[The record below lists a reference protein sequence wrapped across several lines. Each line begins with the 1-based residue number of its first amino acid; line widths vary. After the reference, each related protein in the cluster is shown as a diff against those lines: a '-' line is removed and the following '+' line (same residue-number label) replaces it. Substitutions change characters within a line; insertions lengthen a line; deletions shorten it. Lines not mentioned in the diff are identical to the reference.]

1 MKHALNRS
9 QSLAALCVAAA
20 AVTSLAACG
29 GTVSNGSSNAKV
41 VLGLS
46 NSSVTSS
53 FRGIMINSFKD
64 EAEKLQKAGQIS
76 RYVIQNSGDD
86 VSKQIQQIHNMVQ
99 SGVNVLVIDAQS
111 ASGLNAEIARSVAQG
126 VTVVTTDNLA
136 TSDQS
141 INVEVDP
148 SVIAADTADG
158 LAKTIGGK
166 GHVLMLEGVAGTPV
180 NEERDKLAKA
190 VFAKYPNITVSEI
203 NVDWNPATSKQKT
216 AQFISQNPDIAGV
229 WDQGD
234 SAGGAANAFIDAKK
248 PLPPIVFDG
257 TSDFLNIW
265 HSRVPQGYQTVGAT
279 QPPAIIVDAI
289 WLGLKAHQGAKVK
302 QNPVLLKTPLL
313 TNANVNTAWTPGMT
327 DQPGQFVN
335 PIPVPQNQLYATYI
349 K

>member
-1 MKHALNRS
+1 MAHLLKRPRS
-9 QSLAALCVAAA
+9 LSALCVAAV

-29 GTVSNGSSNAKV
+29 GASGAAASKGKI

-64 EAEKLQKAGQIS
+64 EAAKLQKAGEIS
-76 RYVIQNSGDD
+76 SYVVQNSGDD

-99 SGVNVLVIDAQS
+99 SGVNVLVIDAES
-111 ASGLNAEIARSVAQG
+111 ASGLNAEIARAVAQG

-136 TSDQS
+136 TSDKS

-148 SVIAADTADG
+148 NVIASDTAEG
-158 LAKTIGGK
+158 LAKVIGHK
-166 GHVLMLEGVAGTPV
+166 GHVLMLEGIAGTPV
-180 NEERDKLAKA
+180 NEQRDKLAKA
-190 VFAKYPNITVSEI
+190 VFAKYPNISVSEV

-234 SAGGAANAFIDAKK
+234 SAGGAANAFIDAGK

-265 HSRVPQGYQTVGAT
+265 HSRVAQGYQTVGAT
-279 QPPAIIVDAI
+279 QPPAVVVDAI
-289 WLGLKAHQGAKVK
+289 WLGLKAHQGAKIK
-302 QNPVLLKTPLL
+302 QNPVLLQTPLL
-313 TNANVNTAWTPGMT
+313 TNDNINTVWTPGMT

-335 PIPVPQNQLYATYI
+335 PVPIPRDQLYANYI